1 VLEFAY
7 QLLVRVSSVSRVS
20 SEMSTYILMKVL
32 ESAPSRYDRGI
43 RILTLGRLD
52 KVYDRLASYIK
63 NGQRVLDI
71 CCGTGALTFRAAQ
84 KGAMVKGI
92 DVNLQMLEMA
102 RKRAV
107 QVGFTQNVELVE
119 MGVAEL
125 GSEESESY
133 DEVMS
138 GLCFSELTEDELAYT
153 LKEVKRVLKP
163 GGLLLAVDE
172 VRPRSIPLRL
182 ISWLIRLPL
191 VIITYLITQT
201 STRAVKDL
209 PDKVRK
215 AGLFVESIR
224 LNTMQNFIELVAKVP
239 EGKAK

>member
-1 VLEFAY
+1 
-7 QLLVRVSSVSRVS
+7 
-20 SEMSTYILMKVL
+20 MSTYILMKVL

-52 KVYDRLASYIK
+52 KVYDQLASYIK

-71 CCGTGALTFRAAQ
+71 GCGTGALTFRAAQ

-182 ISWLIRLPL
+182 ISWLIRLLL

-201 STRAVKDL
+201 TTRAVKDL

-224 LNTMQNFIELVAKVP
+224 LNTMQNFIELVAKRP